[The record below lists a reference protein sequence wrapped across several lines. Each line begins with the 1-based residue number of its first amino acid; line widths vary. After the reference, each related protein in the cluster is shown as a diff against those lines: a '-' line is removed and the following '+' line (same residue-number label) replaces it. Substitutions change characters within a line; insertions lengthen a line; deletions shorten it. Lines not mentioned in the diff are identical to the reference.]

1 MERIELTLVIAGA
14 LFAAFLLGWLLRGL
28 FRRLNAGGRSSLKNA
43 VDLADRLHRAEESEA
58 RLRVVERELTAELGE
73 VRRELAEC
81 LRRLDT
87 ARAEVDEI
95 REAYRQA
102 VGPRTGT

>member
-1 MERIELTLVIAGA
+1 MERTELTLLIAGA
-14 LFAAFLLGWLLRGL
+14 LFAAALLGWVLRGL
-28 FRRLNAGGRSSLKNA
+28 FRRLSAGGRSGLRNA
-43 VDLADRLHRAEESEA
+43 VDLADRLHRAEEAEA
-58 RLRVVERELTAELGE
+58 RLRGVERELTAELGE

-81 LRRLDT
+81 LRRLDA

-95 REAYRQA
+95 RKAYRQA

>member
-1 MERIELTLVIAGA
+1 MDRTELTLVMAGA
-14 LFAAFLLGWLLRGL
+14 LVLAVLLGWVLRGL
-28 FRRLNAGGRSSLKNA
+28 FRGLNAGARRARSA
-43 VDLADRLHRAEESEA
+43 ADLADRLHRAEESEA
-58 RLRVVERELTAELGE
+58 RLRTVERELTAELAE
-73 VRRELAEC
+73 VRGELAES
-81 LRRLDT
+81 LRRLDA